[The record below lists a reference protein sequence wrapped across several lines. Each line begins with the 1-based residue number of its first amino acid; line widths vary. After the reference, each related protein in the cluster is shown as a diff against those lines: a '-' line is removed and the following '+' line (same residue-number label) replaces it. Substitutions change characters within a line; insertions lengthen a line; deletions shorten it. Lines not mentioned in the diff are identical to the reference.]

1 MKAVPTRA
9 YIDVGRKADDLSL
22 AVPDAVWIVPSNF
35 EAMTSAGEA
44 TYAADYDLVVKLL
57 RGAGLPYS
65 LLKSADGP
73 YPKLIQQ
80 SYEFVAL
87 PLLIFTK
94 DVLLSH
100 PGIIQQALC
109 ILLEHLRDK
118 SRSDPGKGQHNVK
131 CKIVKSTAG
140 EYVRADYDGP
150 LEGFG
155 DFIEA
160 VK

>member
-1 MKAVPTRA
+1 MTVTTRA
-9 YIDVGRKADDLSL
+9 YIDVGRKAGELGL
-22 AVPDAVWIVPSNF
+22 PVPDAAWIVPNNF
-35 EAMTSAGEA
+35 ESMTSIGEA

-65 LLKSADGP
+65 LLESADGP
-73 YPKLIQQ
+73 YPKLVQQ

-100 PGIIQQALC
+100 PGIISQALC
-109 ILLEHLRDK
+109 ILLEHLQSK
-118 SRSDPGKGQHNVK
+118 SRSDPSRNQHNVK
-131 CKIVKSTAG
+131 CRIVKDNEGA
-140 EYVRADYDGP
+140 YVSADYDGP
-150 LEGFG
+150 IEGFG